1 TEIKILRKLFT
12 EEEASMYLD
21 LTMQLATPE
30 SVAERTNRGPQE
42 TAELLEKMAKKGL
55 IFRLRRE
62 GVVRYGASP
71 DMALLHL

>member
-1 TEIKILRKLFT
+1 MIFYGEINYESGTEIKILRKLFT

-55 IFRLRRE
+55 I
-62 GVVRYGASP
+62 
-71 DMALLHL
+71 